1 MILTNISISD
11 VVQIPIEWVAIAI
24 GAMATALGV
33 VFKLYLSSQK
43 NLLREKEEK
52 YRILVTLR
60 SRAREKRRNDP
71 DVSL

>member
-1 MILTNISISD
+1 
-11 VVQIPIEWVAIAI
+11 
-24 GAMATALGV
+24 MATALGV

>member
-24 GAMATALGV
+24 GALATALGV

>member
-24 GAMATALGV
+24 GAMATALGI